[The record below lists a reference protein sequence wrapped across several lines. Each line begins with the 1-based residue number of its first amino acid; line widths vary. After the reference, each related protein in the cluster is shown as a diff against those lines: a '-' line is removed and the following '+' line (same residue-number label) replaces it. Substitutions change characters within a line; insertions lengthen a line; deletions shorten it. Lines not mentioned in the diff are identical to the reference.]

1 MGFTGPCW
9 AVLVCTGPYW
19 AILGCTG
26 LYWAILGR
34 IGRTGPYWAVMGRTG
49 LYWAVLAV
57 LGCIGLYWAVLG
69 CIGLYWPY
77 RAVPCSLPAPP
88 SLSPL
93 RRVGAGRVAGAAGLR
108 SRHRIA
114 GRGAAVG
121 PCAERGGTAACSC
134 SGLSFLPAP
143 ACSLRCPGAPAPSR
157 CCSERPPPARCVSSP
172 RSGPQARP
180 APLLPPP
187 PRPGLPVPPLAPR
200 LLRAVSG
207 RFPVPMAAPEPPASL
222 PDGDLLDFLLND
234 EAPAESPAGD
244 GSLLGDWMMSELEL
258 LDKEMDSFISYLL
271 SPAEDEP
278 CPLQGCLPTDS
289 DSSTSEDQNPFHS
302 SGSDVTSSPQS
313 SDIVQFDHN
322 YSLHQDW
329 PALETV
335 RSDMAEGD
343 VSIDLETWM
352 CLEGTNET
360 LEQSCSFPVDVAVDA
375 GPQLMPEAPVQSD
388 FPELVLTEEERQLL
402 EKDGVSLP
410 TCLPLTKAE
419 ERLLKKVRRKIRNKQ
434 SAQDSRRRKKIYV
447 DGLESRVAACT
458 AQNHELQKKVQLL
471 QKQNM
476 SLLEQLRKL
485 QALVRQSTT
494 KTTTAS
500 TCIMVLVLSFCLIL
514 SPSLYSFGSRG
525 PQPEFRV
532 LSRQIREFPNKVWQ
546 AAPAVQEEA
555 VLERLSP
562 EPEDTS
568 LLGSLNQSRE
578 EGQSPPKPDPRS
590 AFNSNSSSDPPVIA
604 GSELGP
610 PQPQEQHSQRDT
622 LHSEV
627 LAPWKDERKEWV
639 ERTTSVVIQQLRTDE
654 M

>member
-1 MGFTGPCW
+1 M
-9 AVLVCTGPYW
+9 
-19 AILGCTG
+19 
-26 LYWAILGR
+26 
-34 IGRTGPYWAVMGRTG
+34 
-49 LYWAVLAV
+49 
-57 LGCIGLYWAVLG
+57 
-69 CIGLYWPY
+69 
-77 RAVPCSLPAPP
+77 
-88 SLSPL
+88 
-93 RRVGAGRVAGAAGLR
+93 AG
-108 SRHRIA
+108 
-114 GRGAAVG
+114 
-121 PCAERGGTAACSC
+121 
-134 SGLSFLPAP
+134 
-143 ACSLRCPGAPAPSR
+143 
-157 CCSERPPPARCVSSP
+157 
-172 RSGPQARP
+172 
-180 APLLPPP
+180 
-187 PRPGLPVPPLAPR
+187 
-200 LLRAVSG
+200 
-207 RFPVPMAAPEPPASL
+207 PEPLSAL
-222 PDGDLLDFLLND
+222 PDGDLLDFLLSD
-234 EAPAESPAGD
+234 DAPAAGSPAGD
-244 GSLLGDWMMSELEL
+244 GLLLGDWALPELEL
-258 LDKEMDSFISYLL
+258 LDKEMDGFLSSLL
-271 SPAEDEP
+271 SPSEDEP
-278 CPLQGCLPTDS
+278 CPLRGCLPADS
-289 DSSTSEDQNPFHS
+289 DSSTSEDQNLFHS
-302 SGSDVTSSPQS
+302 SGSDVASSPQS

-329 PALETV
+329 PALESV
-335 RSDMAEGD
+335 RSEMAEGD

-360 LEQSCSFPVDVAVDA
+360 LEQSCSFPVAVAVDDE
-375 GPQLMPEAPVQSD
+375 PQLTPGAPVQMYFCCVSFFFFQSN

-447 DGLESRVAACT
+447 DGLENRVAACT

-485 QALVRQSTT
+485 QAVVRQSTT

-514 SPSLYSFGSRG
+514 SPNLYSFGSGG

-546 AAPAVQEEA
+546 AAPAVQEEV
-555 VLERLSP
+555 VLERLNP

-568 LLGSLNQSRE
+568 LVGSLNQSRE

-590 AFNSNSSSDPPVIA
+590 AFNSNSSSDPPVA
-604 GSELGP
+604 ASSELGP
-610 PQPQEQHSQRDT
+610 PEPQDQHSQRGT

-627 LAPWKDERKEWV
+627 LAPWKDESQEWV
-639 ERTTSVVIQQLRTDE
+639 ERTTSVVIQQHRTDE